1 MTLASADCRRPTNE
15 HTPGAVPAKT
25 RFSDAVL
32 RNGIVAQIVP
42 LPYLAFSRNGGS
54 PGAQ

>member
-1 MTLASADCRRPTNE
+1 MTLTSADCRTPTNE
-15 HTPGAVPAKT
+15 HTPGAAPAKT

-42 LPYLAFSRNGGS
+42 LPYLAFSRNGGF

>member
-15 HTPGAVPAKT
+15 HTPGAAPAKT

-32 RNGIVAQIVP
+32 RNGIVAQMVP